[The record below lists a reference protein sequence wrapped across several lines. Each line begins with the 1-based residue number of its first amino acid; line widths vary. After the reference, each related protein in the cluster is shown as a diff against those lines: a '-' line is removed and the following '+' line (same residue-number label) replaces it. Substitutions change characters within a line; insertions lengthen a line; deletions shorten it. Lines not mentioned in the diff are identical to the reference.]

1 MVCHQ
6 SLCYYLLQPYVQ
18 KKIDR
23 KFGILV
29 QNMVQNMP
37 IHLRY

>member
-1 MVCHQ
+1 LLLPT
-6 SLCYYLLQPYVQ
+6 SALCA
-18 KKIDR
+18 KKIDG